1 MNSKERVW
9 AALNHEPVDRVPIH
23 AVAIDGVICDEV
35 LGKPPRSAFDVFDEL
50 EQQYPDD
57 WVDRVNSIMT
67 EIEINVFSRA
77 IETGAAIGYDTCGV
91 GYIPFKFENK
101 EEMTDIFGRKYKIIN
116 LDGNIFPYYIDGQI
130 KNKEDW
136 DNFPKPDLNEHFR
149 QAKKFFRTIQRHKKK
164 FVNPGVKIRN

>member
-9 AALNHEPVDRVPIH
+9 AALNLEAIDRIPIH
-23 AVAIDGVICDEV
+23 SVAVDGVICDEV

-77 IETGAAIGYDTCGV
+77 IETAAAIGYDTCGA
-91 GYIPFKFENK
+91 GYIPFKFKSK
-101 EEMTDIFGRKYKIIN
+101 EFFSTH
-116 LDGNIFPYYIDGQI
+116 QI
-130 KNKEDW
+130 
-136 DNFPKPDLNEHFR
+136 HS
-149 QAKKFFRTIQRHKKK
+149 Q
-164 FVNPGVKIRN
+164 